1 MKNFIPFVGALIA
14 LLGVFSTETL
24 SAQELT
30 VVSFEARTT
39 DLTAKV
45 KSREDL
51 NGDAAALVRVQVAA
65 PGVLFKGNIVG
76 EVETG
81 FGEYLVY
88 MAKGSRHLRIYHKD
102 YLFVPLDYEIPEKI
116 QSNCTYLLKLEV
128 PIYTHY
134 NQIMLEKRIKK
145 PRPQYGFE
153 QHIEVGYQLEAKGY
167 EEFLE
172 KVWLSGSEPIY
183 YIEKPLYTFSLNW
196 IGGHR
201 FNNTF
206 YLGGGLNFRISHCE
220 FCKDLNHK
228 DEKEYFLTEQR
239 FGGDIF
245 VHGRAYL
252 TKTRFSPFVALS
264 AGVNLFCNRPTN
276 LWSPYLNPEI
286 GFNYR
291 IKDHFSIYLTG
302 GYATYFNEFDAWQFK
317 LGFTL

>member
-1 MKNFIPFVGALIA
+1 MKKFFIPFVGVLIA
-14 LLGVFSTETL
+14 LLSLLSTETL

-39 DLTAKV
+39 DMSAKIRQR
-45 KSREDL
+45 KDL

-88 MAKGSRHLRIYHKD
+88 MAKNSRHLRIYHKD
-102 YLFVPLDYEIPEKI
+102 YLFVPLDYEIPVKI
-116 QSNCTYLLKLEV
+116 ESNCTYLLKLEV

-153 QHIEVGYQLEAKGY
+153 QHIEFFGKLSAKGY
-167 EEFLE
+167 YEY
-172 KVWLSGSEPIY
+172 KSPDSDRV
-183 YIEKPLYTFSLNW
+183 KPNYVLGINW
-196 IGGHR
+196 IGGRR
-201 FNNTF
+201 FNNTIF
-206 YLGGGLNFRISHCE
+206 LGAGIGGGLGNSRWINY
-220 FCKDLNHK
+220 DDYLNLF
-228 DEKEYFLTEQR
+228 DVSNM
-239 FGGDIF
+239 
-245 VHGRAYL
+245 VHGYINAFAHCRIYL
-252 TKTRFSPFVALS
+252 TKTKFQPFIAVS
-264 AGVNLFCNRPTN
+264 AGAAAHVNFLGTF
-276 LWSPYLNPEI
+276 SPYLNPEI

-302 GYATYFNEFDAWQFK
+302 GYATYFNAYDSWQFK